1 MSNEDPRPP
10 IHHRLWASGKLET
23 RLQLVQYR
31 ERGIEPQDL
40 LIMLLD
46 VRCTVAQEVF
56 MAILDDEA
64 EIARRIATVNGS
76 DEPAT
81 APVVVPMEM
90 GRIVIAEIW
99 PNLLVELVGKPAE
112 AVAVLTVASEED
124 VLLSY
129 AEVELWGRN

>member
-1 MSNEDPRPP
+1 MSNVDPLPP
-10 IHHRLWASGKLET
+10 FLHRLWASGKLET

-90 GRIVIAEIW
+90 GRIVVAEIW

-129 AEVELWGRN
+129 AEVEVWGRN